1 MASVGSVELD
11 LRLNR
16 TAFDKELVSLS
27 KLEIPP
33 LNLDLKLDAKSLN
46 KQLKDLKN
54 GDYGCIPI
62 DLCPDIKGLSR
73 KLKELPKSLV
83 DCIPVAICPELD
95 TESLKKQFEAIK
107 NEFSLSLQAAIEA
120 TVKVSAISESADSL
134 RQLEQM
140 YAPKIRNFE
149 QLNQKY
155 KPMAESLDELNQ
167 KFAPNEPPTARFT
180 DYLKSAVRGV
190 EEKLTKLID
199 LTSKGL
205 DINSRAINSPRN
217 LHVSSPEP
225 ITDAVSILAD
235 INRMNIQSSGLG

>member
-54 GDYGCIPI
+54 GDYGCLELEI
-62 DLCPDIKGLSR
+62 CPDIKGLSR

-83 DCIPVAICPELD
+83 DCIPVQICPELD

-107 NEFSLSLQAAIEA
+107 NDFSLSIQTAINAAI
-120 TVKVSAISESADSL
+120 KVSTATESKQGEAANRGADKAS
-134 RQLEQM
+134 Q
-140 YAPKIRNFE
+140 KIE
-149 QLNQKY
+149 
-155 KPMAESLDELNQ
+155 
-167 KFAPNEPPTARFT
+167 
-180 DYLKSAVRGV
+180 
-190 EEKLTKLID
+190 
-199 LTSKGL
+199 
-205 DINSRAINSPRN
+205 
-217 LHVSSPEP
+217 
-225 ITDAVSILAD
+225 
-235 INRMNIQSSGLG
+235 